1 MALTTHE
8 KAMIDAAWNT
18 GQLTEKN
25 WGMFLE
31 RLRNE
36 PDRKN
41 AVQNALDMSGGRK
54 WIRGLEKRRDILD
67 DPGKMGRLGQEFV
80 EEHGGYGGAAL
91 EIGKQTITS
100 IPSIIGSAAKVAT
113 FQDLGEDPLGE
124 VISAAQII
132 PYGRMA
138 AGLGRAGAQAA
149 GRGVLAARLAHGAT
163 HPAVV
168 NASRASEVADVV
180 GSENP
185 LVELAGEGAFEVGST
200 AIGHGFQGRR
210 ERRAADKM
218 LEGKRQLGN
227 ISEVHPDTG
236 AEVGGKR
243 DREKSRRRRAYT
255 FEQNGVQGRV
265 DVERTGTGNKQWKVG
280 VTFGDS
286 TTTAEF
292 DKTEGIHSWETAF
305 DSGLTQF
312 VQEHPDLFPSEEVTP
327 DETVEETVETTPDTT
342 ETPGAETTGADT
354 ESETAPEVSQTPA
367 TETVVETPTEPEETA
382 PVPPQVDM
390 PDDLTDLAADEQMAR
405 LFESRETLMAWINE
419 NLDGEP
425 TPELLAIEEQI
436 GNRMDELE
444 GALNE
449 QEQAREAAEET
460 EQAAPADLESLAAEF
475 VSTTGQNY
483 PTRISLSESLR
494 FDELVDT
501 FLTEQGVTLSTEQR
515 NAFKEATL
523 NAIDAKGATDAEG
536 TLTQEQATSLMD
548 RYAEEAL
555 EKARQIYRLLKDLRK
570 YQGVDLGIDAILKE
584 DVRDAV
590 NLLKPGD
597 PRREFDFREVY
608 ADARTR
614 AQMLGEQFG
623 ADTSDEGVAET
634 LRVNAEKDRV
644 AEALGIPRDQFNDR
658 VNEVALEKLNQQ
670 REASR
675 NDASGDEVETP
686 EAGGQTPDT
695 PDDGAGG
702 SDPDLTE
709 TDLATPTDGE
719 GGEVDGEETIDET
732 PTEGT
737 PETARTPTDSP
748 AAAAASG
755 EPAPISAEAPTPE
768 GRLAFEMLERLR
780 RGEKT
785 TIEEFYE
792 LADAAWGGT
801 RSEGT
806 YSEPEAYN
814 VMEVAGNLFIL
825 EQMQE
830 NREGDGIAVTTDAAK
845 SQAAAIRD
853 FVEQNLPRQDM
864 RDPERD
870 EFQQYSTPFSY
881 GYALNWVADVRSDDV
896 VLEPSAGTG
905 NIAIYGK
912 VVDAQVVVNELAD
925 RRAKLLEMMGFDPVF
940 RHNAEQIDNLLP
952 PEIKPTVVVM
962 NPPFSASAG
971 RLSDNDNEIGGN
983 HVLHAL
989 RRLEPGGRLVAIVG
1003 GGINP
1008 EGRQKGGMRTDS
1020 KGYRKFWEEAHERA
1034 SLRANIH
1041 VDGAVYSRFG
1051 TPFDTRVLVFDKPVE
1066 GETASKEGWLDRNV
1080 TSVEELIDALEEVRN
1095 ARQRT
1100 TPPQGGRPGEPDT
1113 RGEPTRR
1120 TPPERATGTGRSTG
1134 DLAGGAEGADVS
1146 GSGSGRIPPPDR
1158 AVGGGGDTT
1167 TGASDEAV
1175 DTETDDELSPDT
1187 PGQPGGLDQPDTPP
1201 EEGGEPAAS
1210 DTPTGGNVT
1219 DTTGG
1224 RPRPTA
1230 GSESPAESD
1239 TETVVE
1245 EDAEAIFRVHQP
1257 SAETMPENAKP
1268 HREELDEPLVM
1279 ADVPLPPATYT
1290 PDLPPEAIESG
1301 MISDAQ
1307 MLPIIYAG
1315 QAFEQFFETPTGRV
1329 RAGFFD
1335 GDGTGVGKSHSIAGI
1350 IADNFRRGGKKAVW
1364 LGPSKNFFGDGQNA
1378 WKLVT
1383 GQKKTMFQVNS
1394 TATHEPIKRKDGILF
1409 STYSTLI
1416 GKSDKVPG
1424 KTRLKQIQDWL
1435 GEDFDGVIAFD
1446 EAHNMKNAIEIKG
1459 RRGNQKPSQ
1468 QAVAGMALARAFP
1481 NARIVYASATG
1492 ATDIINM
1499 AYLDRLNLWGP
1510 DTAFASKEAFVS
1522 AISDGGLAAMEI
1534 VARDMKAKGKYIRRQ
1549 LSSRDLTYEQIEHK
1563 MDFNQTDIYNKVADM
1578 WRETFMALESVNRTN
1593 ETPGNQLQAFWGKH
1607 QDFFNRILTSIAMPT
1622 LIPYIQAQ
1630 KDAGNAVVLQITST
1644 NQATLDRK
1652 MADRKEGETL
1662 EDVELSSKEI
1672 LENFLRE
1679 KFPVQAYQT
1688 VADENGNETQEMMTD
1703 EETGEPVLDREAVAR
1718 RDELLAKL
1726 FDLEVPEGALDQII
1740 QHFGDSQVAEVTSRK
1755 ERVVVDDEGNRAVQK
1770 RPSSLSEVDAFMDDK
1785 KQILIFSRAGD
1796 TGASYHADN
1805 KRANK
1810 RKRIHILVEPGWQA
1824 DRAIQ
1829 GLGRTHRTDQAHKPH
1844 YVFAQTEVP
1853 GQRRFVASVIRK
1865 FDQVGALTGGE
1876 RRTTSGGL
1884 LSPDDNIDNEYG
1896 ERAVRRLIRAVGEG
1910 KRTLRVPGFDGGEEI
1925 EIGLQGIEMLLGKR
1939 MRNDDGRFT
1948 STKIPDIRQFLNRV
1962 LGMRIDQQAVMYEYF
1977 EEELRGVIEQAI
1989 EDDEFDFGTEMI
2001 QHDGAEAVSE
2011 QSIYRDE
2018 ETGTD
2023 TNLETIKMRETVKKQ
2038 SIDRFRDSQA
2048 LIRFVRT
2055 DRGRIWAEMKHRSRI
2070 DERGRTT
2077 EMVMRVGPTSE
2088 RPMPRYESD
2097 GALREGRTTEMAK
2110 EVTSEVEEAW
2120 QQESDRSPGYEE
2132 KFVYLVTGALL
2143 PIWDRLPNPNNPK
2156 VYRIQLDDGTNRLG
2170 RVMEEENLP
2179 QIEQNFAIQLNEGA
2193 ISQVDRQY
2201 TSVED
2206 VMTAVVDNGLRLEL
2220 TNRWVLRMSIID
2232 RAERFEVEGPG
2243 HLDRETVEGMGITR
2257 IRQRSRN
2264 RFVIHFDGREAAAI
2278 QRLIERFPV
2287 VAEVRGRRRQ
2297 GVGGGEPPPDT
2308 STPPET
2314 PPETP
2319 ETPPETPPAAQGG
2332 EPDATK
2338 LEMIDNAYRGTRA
2351 YRGSR
2356 IDEESGLLRDWT
2368 LNPRDMRE
2376 PGMRLLEL
2384 EKREVEVVPFTE
2396 QEPTPRERPT
2406 KRERGDAKR
2415 AATEGTIGKPQ
2426 NKQEREEARIYDQQ
2440 VHGLIEEITD
2450 PAVQVKT
2457 LGIYANLKAG
2467 KEFPIEGHKLSSAV
2481 EAAILMQVYR
2491 TPFAEKTW
2499 VFYLDDNDMILDY
2512 KGWTLNRTDMTTVG
2526 PISIIEADMERLG
2539 AKKFLRLHNHPSTVA
2554 RFSDADKEQSQK
2566 WKDRFG
2572 ERFIQDVIINS
2583 GTYAEVV
2590 YDSQNRPTYKE
2601 EIELPSE
2608 RVGWDTTLQPL
2619 PTGIRPDDPLY
2630 KGAQPEAIRKFQET
2644 LPWGRGLTDE
2654 MSRLKFGEL
2663 WRESGRARAAHQG
2676 GLAVAQV
2683 GRALKTEPNAITLMF
2698 VSPNGQ
2704 IVAAREY
2711 YGLQDK
2717 PSDEIA
2723 EYIEEEAEKWGGDT
2737 VHVLVDKGDWYSTRA
2752 EAAERLRSLAGS
2764 ERFAEGGIYQRDPS
2778 PYSHY
2783 RPGIA
2788 SVWIDGRPMLKQ
2800 AGGESVGAGRLQVSG
2815 FRRNAPYV
2823 QQIHPLFDEENM
2835 PEGSIAES
2843 DILRDVDTSKQ
2854 VRREAVVKLP
2864 RQNIKTVGEGRRGT
2878 GRGLDAIR
2886 QTFISW
2892 FPVLAEKMGAWTPQL
2907 RQRFRQGKSEFM
2919 SGVGNLYKMGEPGR
2933 ELYEA
2938 LRGRVRVANYLTNM
2952 FRADFEPLMVEFDKF
2967 SKERHKA
2974 ERGSIEDTRDA
2985 PSFTEG
2991 TSLKDVQGEM
3001 EERIWRFIEK
3011 NEQILNDAELNKI
3024 AVEWKDKWRDMVK
3037 TNIKLMISLQTSLE
3051 EQGQSLDIIDTKRQ
3065 RKAWRPIMEEFGWSQ
3080 SKKMFTTGRGKN
3092 IKYFTIDEALKQATK
3107 IWTPHIYEAEHWE
3120 NRVEEAEARRAELD
3134 ALPKDEVNIPGFQ
3147 YVADRTDPDAEPIW
3161 IWQAGSNRRQF
3172 TERDKAIA
3180 YAKRQVNN
3188 SRRAAASQLEAIREG
3203 NAREGHLEM
3212 ARETNDQFYT
3222 RRLGLLQTMQMRFAD
3237 RMGELH
3243 VFGQYDPEQGNHGGS
3258 PFLREYLKN
3267 IREYAEN
3274 PEELALREFTRPLL
3288 AHSKF
3293 KALKGFSVS
3302 KPYEALGKLRRWEMD
3317 TLIQSD
3323 SPTKSQREKAWDA
3336 LERTGGIDP
3345 NRVFE
3350 DNDAITD
3357 EMKATLVKM
3366 GLIKQEIDGNFS
3378 MTNNTKIA
3386 RILGEY
3392 FDTISLRENTA
3403 VRIVNGLVPK
3413 TSFDPVDMQ
3422 GMDFWRTMNDATT
3435 ILTLGPTASIQNIA
3449 EMPILTLMTGSKAMA
3464 RGTKDFIS
3472 DPDFQEAGKFLGTA
3486 IGTTREYLAEGGQH
3500 AFTWLGKIG
3509 FNKTDW
3515 LGRGAGTV
3523 AGTYRVQDDI
3533 RAYVEN
3539 PNDIHRGRLEDVQ
3552 VNVDVIDGYIEAG
3565 GTVERLDSIFE
3576 EFNERYKMGLVPVE
3590 GIRIQEG
3597 DVAVDEYTD
3606 ILGDEIGKGAA
3617 FISDSAFKQYN
3628 ALSLN
3633 SLLAQRDPHLRVF
3646 LKYQAWSYQQSSL
3659 IYRQTKQ
3666 AFRRAAQGDF
3676 RSTMWLVTTMGSLVG
3691 TYTALRWVY
3700 DLLQDRDDK
3709 EVKDRLIDAFA
3720 GAQVAGYIS
3729 VIMEI
3734 VRRAQGSTFSALNSI
3749 MFQLSPPLGTF
3760 LGRPAAEAMAEG
3772 PGAGVRQAIK
3782 QTPGVR
3788 ELRRFGGR
3796 ILPEDWR

>member
-18 GQLTEKN
+18 GQLDEKN

-54 WIRGLEKRRDILD
+54 WIRGLEKRRDILA
-67 DPGKMGRLGQEFV
+67 DPGKMGRLGEEFV

-100 IPSIIGSAAKVAT
+100 IPQIIGSAAKVAT

-132 PYGRMA
+132 PYGRML

-149 GRGVLAARLAHGAT
+149 GRGVLASRLHHAAT

-168 NASRASEVADVV
+168 NASRVSEVADVV

-185 LVELAGEGAFEVGST
+185 LVEAAGEGAFEIGST
-200 AIGHGFQGRR
+200 AIGHGLQGRR

-236 AEVGGKR
+236 DAVQGKR

-280 VTFGDS
+280 VTFGDAL
-286 TTTAEF
+286 TEAEY
-292 DKTEGIHSWETAF
+292 DKTEGVHSWETAF
-305 DSGLTQF
+305 DEGLTLF
-312 VQEHPDLFPSEEVTP
+312 VLEHPDLFPSEEITP

-354 ESETAPEVSQTPA
+354 ESETAPEVPQTPA
-367 TETVVETPTEPEETA
+367 EETVVETPTETEETA

-425 TPELLAIEEQI
+425 TPELVAVLEQL
-436 GNRMDELE
+436 GERMDALE
-444 GALNE
+444 GVLNE
-449 QEQAREAAEET
+449 QEQVREAAEET
-460 EQAAPADLESLAAEF
+460 EQAAPADLESLADEF
-475 VSTTGQNY
+475 VSTVGQNY

-501 FLTEQGVTLSTEQR
+501 FLAEQGITLSAEQR
-515 NAFKEATL
+515 TAFKETIL
-523 NAIDAKGATDAEG
+523 DAIDAKGATDVE
-536 TLTQEQATSLMD
+536 
-548 RYAEEAL
+548 
-555 EKARQIYRLLKDLRK
+555 
-570 YQGVDLGIDAILKE
+570 
-584 DVRDAV
+584 
-590 NLLKPGD
+590 
-597 PRREFDFREVY
+597 
-608 ADARTR
+608 
-614 AQMLGEQFG
+614 
-623 ADTSDEGVAET
+623 DTSAESDT
-634 LRVNAEKDRV
+634 P
-644 AEALGIPRDQFNDR
+644 G
-658 VNEVALEKLNQQ
+658 
-670 REASR
+670 
-675 NDASGDEVETP
+675 GDEVETP

-702 SDPDLTE
+702 SDPDVTE

-768 GRLAFEMLERLR
+768 GRLAFQMLERLR
-780 RGEKT
+780 RGEAT

-792 LADAAWGGT
+792 LADTAWGGT

-814 VMEVAGNLFIL
+814 VMEMAGNLFIL

-830 NREGDGIAVTTDAAK
+830 NRQGDGIAVTTDAAK

-881 GYALNWVADVRSDDV
+881 GYVLNWVADVRGDDV

-952 PEIKPTVVVM
+952 PDIKPTVVVM

-1080 TSVEELIDALEEVRN
+1080 TSVEDLIDALEEVRN
-1095 ARQRT
+1095 ARQRA
-1100 TPPQGGRPGEPDT
+1100 TPPQGGRPGESDT
-1113 RGEPTRR
+1113 RGEPTNR
-1120 TPPERATGTGRSTG
+1120 TPSERATGTGTSTG
-1134 DLAGGAEGADVS
+1134 DPGGRAEGADVS
-1146 GSGSGRIPPPDR
+1146 GSGDGRIPTGDR

-1175 DTETDDELSPDT
+1175 DPEAGDELPVDT
-1187 PGQPGGLDQPDTPP
+1187 EGQPTGLDRPDTPP
-1201 EEGGEPAAS
+1201 EEGEQPAAS
-1210 DTPTGGNVT
+1210 DRPTGGDAT
-1219 DTTGG
+1219 DATGE
-1224 RPRPTA
+1224 RPRPRA
-1230 GSESPAESD
+1230 ESESTADTD

-1245 EDAEAIFRVHQP
+1245 EDPDAIFREHKP
-1257 SAETMPENAKP
+1257 TAATMPENIKP
-1268 HREELDEPLVM
+1268 HRGELDEPLVM
-1279 ADVPLPPATYT
+1279 ADVPLPEATYT
-1290 PDLPPEAIESG
+1290 PDLPPEAIENG

-1315 QAFEQFFETPTGRV
+1315 QAFEQFFTGTQGRV

-1335 GDGTGVGKSHSIAGI
+1335 GDGTGVGKSHIIAGI

-1364 LGPSKNFFGDGQNA
+1364 FGPSKNFFKDGQNA
-1378 WKLVT
+1378 WRLVT
-1383 GQKKTMFQVNS
+1383 GEKKRVFQVNS
-1394 TATHEPIKRKDGILF
+1394 TPTHEAIQRKDGILF

-1416 GKSDKVPG
+1416 GTSRKVPG
-1424 KTRLKQIQDWL
+1424 KTRLQQIQDWL
-1435 GEDFDGVIAFD
+1435 GPDFDGVIAFD
-1446 EAHNMKNAIEIKG
+1446 EAHYMKSAIQIRG
-1459 RRGNQKPSQ
+1459 RRGTQEPSQ
-1468 QAVAGMALARAFP
+1468 RAIAGMALARAFP
-1481 NARIVYASATG
+1481 NARVVYASATG

-1510 DTAFASKEAFVS
+1510 ETAFPSKEAFVS

-1534 VARDMKAKGKYIRRQ
+1534 VARDMKAKGKYVRRQ
-1549 LSSRDLTYEQIEHK
+1549 LSSRGLTYEQIEHK
-1563 MDFNQTDIYNKVADM
+1563 MDAEQVDVYNNVAAM
-1578 WRETFMALESVNRTN
+1578 WRETLLALEETN
-1593 ETPGNQLQAFWGKH
+1593 MRSGVAGNQLQTFWNKH
-1607 QDFFNRILTSIAMPT
+1607 QDFFNRVLTSISMPT
-1622 LIPYIQAQ
+1622 LIPFIQEQ

-1644 NQATLDRK
+1644 NQATMDRQ
-1652 MADRKEGETL
+1652 MADREEEETL

-1679 KFPVQAYQT
+1679 NFPVEAYQT
-1688 VADENGNETQEMMTD
+1688 VQDADGNETQEMVRD
-1703 EETGEPVLDREAVAR
+1703 DNGEPVVDREAAAR
-1718 RDELLAKL
+1718 RDALLERL
-1726 FDLEVPEGALDQII
+1726 FDLHVPEGALDQII

-1755 ERVVVDDEGNRAVQK
+1755 DRIVVDDDGNRAVQR
-1770 RPSSLSEVDAFMDDK
+1770 RPNSESEVDAFMDDK
-1785 KQILIFSRAGD
+1785 KQILVFSRAGG

-1810 RKRIHILVEPGWQA
+1810 RKRIHVLVEPGWQA
-1824 DRAIQ
+1824 DVAIQ
-1829 GLGRTHRTDQAHKPH
+1829 GLGRTHRTDQASDPH
-1844 YVFAQTEVP
+1844 YAFVQTEVP

-1896 ERAVRRLIRAVGEG
+1896 ERAVHRLIRAVGEG
-1910 KRTLRVPGFDGGEEI
+1910 RRTLRIPGFDGGQEI
-1925 EIGLQGIEMLLGKR
+1925 EIGLPGLELLLGKR
-1939 MRNDDGRFT
+1939 MRNQDGRFT
-1948 STKIPDIRQFLNRV
+1948 STRIPDIRQFLNRV

-2001 QHDGAEAVSE
+2001 QHDGAEAISS

-2023 TNLETIKMRETVKKQ
+2023 TNLETLKVRESVKKE
-2038 SIDRFRDSQA
+2038 SIDRFRGSQS
-2048 LIRFVRT
+2048 LLRFIRT
-2055 DRGRIWAEMKHRSRI
+2055 DRGRIWAEMQHRSRI

-2077 EMVMRVGPTSE
+2077 EMVMRVGPTSQ
-2088 RPMPRYESD
+2088 RPMPRHESEQ
-2097 GALREGRTTEMAK
+2097 ALRNNRATEIAR
-2110 EVTSEVEEAW
+2110 EVTPEVELAW
-2120 QQESDRSPGYEE
+2120 QQESDRSPGFEE
-2132 KFVYLVTGALL
+2132 KFMYLVTGALL

-2193 ISQVDRQY
+2193 ITAVDRQY
-2201 TSVED
+2201 TSAED
-2206 VMTAVVDNGLRLEL
+2206 VMGAVVDNGLRLEL
-2220 TNRWVLRMSIID
+2220 TNRWVLRMSTID

-2264 RFVIHFDGREAAAI
+2264 RFVIHFDGREAETI
-2278 QRLIERFPV
+2278 GRLIERFPV
-2287 VAEVRGRRRQ
+2287 VAEVQGRRRQ
-2297 GVGGGEPPPDT
+2297 GVGGDT
-2308 STPPET
+2308 PQG
-2314 PPETP
+2314 TP
-2319 ETPPETPPAAQGG
+2319 ETPPETPDTPPETPESPPAAQGG
-2332 EPDATK
+2332 EPEGRVWSNEEETEIAREVASRRQERAAEQEQQAEPPSEEATPPAPQPETTEISDEVAHRFWRMNFARSRNSFIDARSASLSRDEGIAEAKEILGAIKAIPLEQRRQMVMADSWEREGRSGKFNLVQDGENNGLITITASRASVTLRNPSIQNASVRAPGPNYGERFSAVLNELQSYLLMPEALEGQVSASGAVTPAEPEATPTKEILEGRALTEAVEEHPALKALGSEDGEFLLQDLPEAYDIRNDIDVAAYVHQQSDPDYDLTPEQRTILKIIRELFNLEWARGVDYQGLSATDRRDYDKGQEIFTHFAQNYERGVKGEVQGTQPEVDRYTVDPPPEVEFQGEDAWTRGGITQEGQLSFVQDALK
-2338 LEMIDNAYRGTRA
+2338 LEVIQNAYRLTNAFGR
-2351 YRGSR
+2351 RVDPDNLPD
-2356 IDEESGLLRDWT
+2356 ISG
-2368 LNPRDMRE
+2368 
-2376 PGMRLLEL
+2376 G
-2384 EKREVEVVPFTE
+2384 V
-2396 QEPTPRERPT
+2396 
-2406 KRERGDAKR
+2406 
-2415 AATEGTIGKPQ
+2415 
-2426 NKQEREEARIYDQQ
+2426 
-2440 VHGLIEEITD
+2440 
-2450 PAVQVKT
+2450 
-2457 LGIYANLKAG
+2457 
-2467 KEFPIEGHKLSSAV
+2467 
-2481 EAAILMQVYR
+2481 
-2491 TPFAEKTW
+2491 
-2499 VFYLDDNDMILDY
+2499 
-2512 KGWTLNRTDMTTVG
+2512 
-2526 PISIIEADMERLG
+2526 
-2539 AKKFLRLHNHPSTVA
+2539 
-2554 RFSDADKEQSQK
+2554 
-2566 WKDRFG
+2566 
-2572 ERFIQDVIINS
+2572 DV
-2583 GTYAEVV
+2583 
-2590 YDSQNRPTYKE
+2590 
-2601 EIELPSE
+2601 
-2608 RVGWDTTLQPL
+2608 
-2619 PTGIRPDDPLY
+2619 
-2630 KGAQPEAIRKFQET
+2630 
-2644 LPWGRGLTDE
+2644 
-2654 MSRLKFGEL
+2654 
-2663 WRESGRARAAHQG
+2663 
-2676 GLAVAQV
+2676 
-2683 GRALKTEPNAITLMF
+2683 
-2698 VSPNGQ
+2698 
-2704 IVAAREY
+2704 
-2711 YGLQDK
+2711 
-2717 PSDEIA
+2717 
-2723 EYIEEEAEKWGGDT
+2723 
-2737 VHVLVDKGDWYSTRA
+2737 
-2752 EAAERLRSLAGS
+2752 
-2764 ERFAEGGIYQRDPS
+2764 
-2778 PYSHY
+2778 
-2783 RPGIA
+2783 
-2788 SVWIDGRPMLKQ
+2788 
-2800 AGGESVGAGRLQVSG
+2800 
-2815 FRRNAPYV
+2815 
-2823 QQIHPLFDEENM
+2823 
-2835 PEGSIAES
+2835 S
-2843 DILRDVDTSKQ
+2843 DIPKR

-2864 RQNIKTVGEGRRGT
+2864 RQNIKTEGKGRRGT

-2967 SKERHKA
+2967 SKERHK
-2974 ERGSIEDTRDA
+2974 GD
-2985 PSFTEG
+2985 TEG

-3011 NEQILNDAELNKI
+3011 NEQILNDTELHQI
-3024 AVEWKDKWRDMVK
+3024 AVKWKEAWRDMVK

-3080 SKKMFTTGRGKN
+3080 SKKMFTQGRGRN
-3092 IKYFTIDEALKQATK
+3092 IKYFTIDQALAQATK

-3147 YVADRTDPDAEPIW
+3147 YVSDRTDPDAEPIW

-3222 RRLGLLQTMQMRFAD
+3222 RRLGLLQIMQMRFAD

-3323 SPTKSQREKAWDA
+3323 SPTKAQREKAWDA

-3366 GLIKQEIDGNFS
+3366 GLIRQEIDGNFS

-3533 RAYVEN
+3533 RAYVEDAS
-3539 PNDIHRGRLEDVQ
+3539 DIHRGRLEDNQ
-3552 VNVDVIDGYIEAG
+3552 INVDVIDGYIEAG

-3597 DVAVDEYTD
+3597 DAAVDEYTD

-3617 FISDSAFKQYN
+3617 HISDSAFKQYN

-3700 DLLQDRDDK
+3700 DALQDRDDK

-3720 GAQVAGYIS
+3720 EAQVAGYIS

-3782 QTPGVR
+3782 QLPGPR
-3788 ELRRFGGR
+3788 EVRRFGGR